1 MGVWIPFLPIHWQSG
16 NAVRTEFVWDHPTEP
31 IATRPLVMRAKN
43 WDLNLT
49 PTTAT
54 RTSPRYSATHF
65 RMDKTTFIRTL
76 TEERCDDFRL
86 RLDMKTEG
94 ELKVTWIAPLM
105 RTTWICWWS
114 SRVPP
119 RMLSGHRP
127 SPRGAQA
134 HFVEM
139 VPRRSV
145 RNGSVGFHSV
155 LAWFRLS

>member
-1 MGVWIPFLPIHWQSG
+1 MYATFGFGFCGRSWGCGFPFYRSTGSPATPSAPSLCGIPPS
-16 NAVRTEFVWDHPTEP
+16 PSP
-31 IATRPLVMRAKN
+31 RARSSCAPRIGISISS
-43 WDLNLT
+43 T

-134 HFVEM
+134 HRGGTEGLLGL
-139 VPRRSV
+139 R
-145 RNGSVGFHSV
+145 
-155 LAWFRLS
+155 